1 MVPLP
6 IEIFP
11 SMEYKIPINIRES
24 INNQFIVLE
33 EWLNVLSRYYSSNEM
48 HRPITDI
55 DILV

>member
-1 MVPLP
+1 
-6 IEIFP
+6 
-11 SMEYKIPINIRES
+11 MEYKIPINIRES